1 MGTSETRSVIVP
13 DDVGS
18 FVDELVARGDY
29 ADAGAVVRAGIQALR
44 DRDNEVER
52 WLQDEVAP
60 TFDAMKADPARGI
73 RAADVKVPILAHH
86 AKRVKAS
93 A

>member
-1 MGTSETRSVIVP
+1 MRSVPVP
-13 DDVGS
+13 DHLGR

-29 ADAGAVVRAGIQALR
+29 PDDGAVVQAALQALR
-44 DRDNEVER
+44 DRDDAVEQ
-52 WLQDEVAP
+52 WLRNEVAP

-73 RAADVKVPILAHH
+73 NAAIAAHH
-86 AKRVKAS
+86 ARPGAAS

>member
-1 MGTSETRSVIVP
+1 MRSVPVP
-13 DDVGS
+13 DHLGR

-29 ADAGAVVRAGIQALR
+29 PDAGAVMQAAIQALR
-44 DRDNEVER
+44 DRDEAVEQ
-52 WLQDEVAP
+52 WLRDEVAP

-73 RAADVKVPILAHH
+73 KAADVQAAIAAHH
-86 AKRVKAS
+86 ARRGVAS